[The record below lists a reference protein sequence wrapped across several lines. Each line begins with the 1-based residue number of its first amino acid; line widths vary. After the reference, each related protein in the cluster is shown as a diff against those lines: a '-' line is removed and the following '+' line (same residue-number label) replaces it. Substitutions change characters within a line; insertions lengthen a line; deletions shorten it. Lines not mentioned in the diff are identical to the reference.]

1 MKLIIQIPCL
11 NEALSLPKTIR
22 DIPKSIQGIDEIKI
36 LVIDDGS
43 IDSTSQVAINE
54 GVDYITRSSYNRGLA
69 ASFNLGIETSL
80 SLGADIIV
88 TTDGDNQYPGKY
100 IQRLVQPIL
109 KNNADIV
116 IGVRDFKRIKEF
128 SKLKVFFQRFGSKCI
143 SYISGIKIDDATSGF
158 RAFSRSAAMRQIVLS
173 KFTYTLETIIQSGKM
188 GWNIESVPITT
199 NPPLRK
205 SRLFK
210 SNSQYIFKS
219 FWDIILV
226 STEVSPLRT
235 YFSIGTI
242 SNFIGISLF
251 IRFFILYLQ
260 AGGDFGSQ
268 NGYVQSLIIASVHIV
283 FGFTCYLVALLAD
296 QIKSNRFLLQQI
308 YTYNRSILFNEKN
321 NYKRNISLTY
331 SKKDP
336 L

>member
-1 MKLIIQIPCL
+1 M
-11 NEALSLPKTIR
+11 
-22 DIPKSIQGIDEIKI
+22 
-36 LVIDDGS
+36 
-43 IDSTSQVAINE
+43 
-54 GVDYITRSSYNRGLA
+54 
-69 ASFNLGIETSL
+69 
-80 SLGADIIV
+80 
-88 TTDGDNQYPGKY
+88 
-100 IQRLVQPIL
+100 
-109 KNNADIV
+109 
-116 IGVRDFKRIKEF
+116 
-128 SKLKVFFQRFGSKCI
+128 KVFFQKFGSKCI

-242 SNFIGISLF
+242 SNFIAISLF
-251 IRFFILYLQ
+251 IRFFILYFQ
-260 AGGDFGSQ
+260 ARGDFGSQ

-283 FGFTCYLVALLAD
+283 FSFTCYLVA
-296 QIKSNRFLLQQI
+296 
-308 YTYNRSILFNEKN
+308 Y
-321 NYKRNISLTY
+321 
-331 SKKDP
+331 
-336 L
+336 